1 MDTEVCV
8 IGAGPAG
15 LIAAALLAE
24 AGIDTVVV
32 EQRTREHVLARV
44 RAGVLEQGTVETLRR
59 IGAAERLDRHGLVH
73 RGFRLAFGEELVRI
87 AFDEL
92 VPGRTVT
99 VYGQTEVVRDL
110 IAHREARGLALLFE
124 TEAVALEGL
133 GDEAPRLVCRR
144 GGETLVVSCRL
155 LLGCDG
161 YHGVARRAIP
171 PEALRVCELTYPFG
185 WLGLLADVPPADEEL
200 VYAAHERG
208 FALCSMRSRTRSRYY
223 VQVGAAERLQDW
235 PEQRFWDELRRRLPA
250 AIAERVTPGPAL
262 EMSIAPLRSF
272 VAEPMHFGRLL
283 LLGDAAHVVPPTGAK
298 GLNLAAADAWYAADA
313 ARRFLRDGEH
323 DALASYSRRALARV
337 WRTERFSWMMT
348 RLMHMLSDLSPFEAR
363 MQAAERAYVAASRA
377 ARTTIAENYVGLPL
391 D

>member
-15 LIAAALLAE
+15 LIASALLAE
-24 AGIDTVVV
+24 AGIETIVV
-32 EQRTREHVLARV
+32 EQRTREHVLARI
-44 RAGVLEQGTVETLRR
+44 RAGVLEQSTVETLRR
-59 IGAAERLDRHGLVH
+59 IGAADRLDQQGLVH
-73 RGFRLAFGEELVRI
+73 GGFRLAFGEEIVRI
-87 AFDEL
+87 AFDDL

-110 IAHREARGLALLFE
+110 IAHREARGLPLLFE

-133 GDEAPRLVCRR
+133 SGEAPRLVCRR
-144 GGETLVVSCRL
+144 GGETLIISCRL
-155 LLGCDG
+155 VFGCDG
-161 YHGVARRAIP
+161 YHGLARRAIP
-171 PEALRVCELTYPFG
+171 PEALRLSELTYPFG
-185 WLGLLADVPPADEEL
+185 WLGLLADVPPADDEL
-200 VYAAHERG
+200 IYAAHERG

-223 VQVGAAERLQDW
+223 IQVGATERLQDW

-250 AIAERVTPGPAL
+250 AIAERVTPGPAV

-313 ARRFLRDGEH
+313 ARRFLRGGEN
-323 DALASYSRRALARV
+323 DALEAYSRRALARV

-348 RLMHMLSDLSPFEAR
+348 RLMHTFPDLSPFEAR
-363 MQAAERAYVAASRA
+363 MQAAERAYIAASRA